1 MRITSIKY
9 LFLLMMSAFL
19 LASCSETEDESGAE
33 FDNWQAKNEQAFL
46 DTLAYARQHEGSGEW
61 KVIRNWSLQNQT
73 PNEDGN
79 GNPLTPV
86 YDDTDN
92 LVVRVIEAGTGSGLP
107 MFTDSVR
114 VSYCGRILP
123 SSSYPEGYV
132 FDTTFN
138 TPYDKKTALTANM
151 LISQRTDGFATAMLN
166 MHIGDHWMLYVPH
179 QLGYGAQ
186 DQTSSGIPAYSML
199 RFEVVLDAYYRPTV
213 GWITK

>member
-19 LASCSETEDESGAE
+19 LASCSETEDESDNE
-33 FDNWQAKNEQAFL
+33 FANWQERNEQAFA

-61 KVIRNWSLQNQT
+61 KVIRKWSLQNQT
-73 PNEDGN
+73 PNVDVN
-79 GNPLTPV
+79 GNPLSPV

-92 LVVRVIEAGTGSGLP
+92 LVVRVIEKGSGSDLP

-114 VSYCGRILP
+114 VSYRGQILP
-123 SSSYPEGYV
+123 SSSYPAGYV
-132 FDTTFN
+132 FDATFSG
-138 TPYDKKTALTANM
+138 TYDKKTALTVNM
-151 LISQRTDGFATAMLN
+151 LISGLTDGFATAMLN

-179 QLGYGAQ
+179 QLGYGSQ